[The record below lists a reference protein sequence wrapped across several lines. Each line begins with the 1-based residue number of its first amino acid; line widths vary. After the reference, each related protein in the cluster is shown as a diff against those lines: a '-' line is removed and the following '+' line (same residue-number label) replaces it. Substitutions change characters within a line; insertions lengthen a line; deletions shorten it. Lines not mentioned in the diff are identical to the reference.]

1 MSNAI
6 TMTVVEKFKNQ
17 DRYGFVF
24 LLEVDTSKIASQTYS
39 IVHEYADG
47 VFGANFQTW
56 NLKFFG
62 FYEKYVLFHNKQ
74 HFTPGDNND
83 RHVLI
88 AENMEADALR
98 KKIISRRYLLLK
110 ILIFFLP
117 QSYVGRCSKKAS
129 VLL

>member
-1 MSNAI
+1 MGSLKKTFKGCPSPVSNAI

-98 KKIISRRYLLLK
+98 KKITSNAIY
-110 ILIFFLP
+110 
-117 QSYVGRCSKKAS
+117 Y
-129 VLL
+129 

>member
-6 TMTVVEKFKNQ
+6 TMTVVEKFRNQ

-74 HFTPGDNND
+74 YFTPGDNKD

-98 KKIISRRYLLLK
+98 KKIISKCSFLTLRRPLRK
-110 ILIFFLP
+110 
-117 QSYVGRCSKKAS
+117 
-129 VLL
+129 